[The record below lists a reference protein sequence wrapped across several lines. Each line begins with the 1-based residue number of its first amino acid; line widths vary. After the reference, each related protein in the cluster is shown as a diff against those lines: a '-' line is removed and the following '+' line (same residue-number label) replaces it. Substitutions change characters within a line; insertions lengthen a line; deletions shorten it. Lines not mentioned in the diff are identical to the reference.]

1 MKILY
6 TFLLFICGTS
16 FAQDSLYSEVIAST
30 TDRYTARAGSLD
42 RNHYIGQTGLT
53 FSLGF
58 FTYLDSLGNILYH
71 QTYSVSGDHNQTQ
84 FHQLITSSDDKFV
97 LCGSSYLNSTNKWVG
112 NLTKVDSTGSII
124 WSKQLK
130 GINTNSFQLTAL
142 SESSDSTYLT
152 AGVDLEG
159 FNATFFEIDRNGNA
173 LNSFTLTSS
182 EGYFSITSLLEISDT
197 SILLLGS
204 ENPPFQNPK
213 AIAICCSKTGVIYWT
228 NSIDNAAFSDGE
240 KGTNAIWIATRYAGE
255 LAVTSVSQSGP
266 FNSLTTYGFSNS
278 YTNNARICVIKDSTI
293 LLSDGE
299 SYIPAAILL
308 KTVVGSTDISQLY
321 PEFSPTDLV
330 KREHD
335 GAYVLGNGP
344 LYGIKSANQ
353 FDHSSFIRIDSSFS
367 STLCLSNST
376 IGNATTVAVNNN
388 ALTSLSIDAA
398 GSVSNLSL
406 ASETAS
412 LNTYIGCV
420 DFLGS
425 VTENELNF
433 LSIYP
438 NPGNGKLTIE
448 NSSNQMC
455 NLRIRNSQGALLWEE
470 KLMHP
475 HQSIDWNELASG
487 WYLIELIESETGNS
501 LGKQAYIKN

>member
-16 FAQDSLYSEVIAST
+16 FAQDSLYSKVIVST
-30 TDRYTARAGSLD
+30 TDHYNSKAGCLD
-42 RNHYIGQTGLT
+42 KYLYVGQTGAT
-53 FSLGF
+53 SSMGF
-58 FTYLDSLGNILYH
+58 FTYLDSLGTILH
-71 QTYSVSGDHNQTQ
+71 NRTYSVSGDNNTTQ
-84 FHQLITSSDDKFV
+84 FQKLIASSDNKFV
-97 LCGSSYLNSTNKWVG
+97 LCGSSLLISTNKWVG

-130 GINTNSFQLTAL
+130 GINTNSFQLTAI

-159 FNATFFEIDRNGNA
+159 FNATFFEIDQDGNA

-182 EGYFSITSLLEISDT
+182 EGYFSITNMLEISDT
-197 SILLLGS
+197 SILFLGS

-255 LAVTSVSQSGP
+255 LAVTSISQSGP

-278 YTNNARICVIKDSTI
+278 YTDNARICVIKDSTI

-335 GAYVLGNGP
+335 GAYILGNGP

-367 STLCLSNST
+367 STLCLANNT

-388 ALTSLSIDAA
+388 ALTSLSIGTA

-438 NPGNGKLTIE
+438 NPGNGTLTIE

-455 NLRIRNSQGALLWEE
+455 NLRIRNSQGASLREE
-470 KLMHP
+470 KLIHP

-501 LGKQAYIKN
+501 LG